1 MTDVHS
7 PAVRSKN
14 MRAIRSKNT
23 RPEITVRSLLHAAG
37 FRYRL
42 HVSDLP
48 GKPDLVFPKYRA
60 VIMVKGCFWHGH
72 DCPLFKWPSSNIFF
86 WRNKIKRNQTKD
98 AEALEAL
105 KNAGWRVMVIWEC
118 ALKGKAQMAK
128 LPNTIA
134 HVCYWLLQSDT
145 SFQEISRNAVT
156 WHNISG

>member
-14 MRAIRSKNT
+14 MQAIRSKNT

-60 VIMVKGCFWHGH
+60 VIMVNGCFWHGH
-72 DCPLFKWPSSNIFF
+72 DCKF
-86 WRNKIKRNQTKD
+86 
-98 AEALEAL
+98 
-105 KNAGWRVMVIWEC
+105 C
-118 ALKGKAQMAK
+118 K
-128 LPNTIA
+128 LPSTRIDFWKQKIEKNRANDERSSIA
-134 HVCYWLLQSDT
+134 LSPQSGGLQ
-145 SFQEISRNAVT
+145 
-156 WHNISG
+156 

>member
-14 MRAIRSKNT
+14 MQAIRSKNT

-60 VIMVKGCFWHGH
+60 VIMVNGCFWHGH
-72 DCPLFKWPSSNIFF
+72 DCKFCKLPSTRIDF
-86 WRNKIKRNQTKD
+86 WKQKIEKNRAND
-98 AEALEAL
+98 ERSSLALRSAE
-105 KNAGWRVMVIWEC
+105 WRIAIVWEC
-118 ALKGKAQMAK
+118 ALRKKKADSFENVTQK
-128 LPNTIA
+128 LSD
-134 HVCYWLLQSDT
+134 WLRSLDASMELPKT
-145 SFQEISRNAVT
+145 EPVR
-156 WHNISG
+156 

>member
-14 MRAIRSKNT
+14 MQAIRSKNT

-60 VIMVKGCFWHGH
+60 VVMVNGCFWHGH
-72 DCPLFKWPSSNIFF
+72 DCHFFKLPSTRTDF
-86 WRNKIKRNQTKD
+86 WKQKIEKNRANDEKSS
-98 AEALEAL
+98 LAL
-105 KNAGWRVMVIWEC
+105 KAAGWRVAAVWEC
-118 ALKGKAQMAK
+118 AVRGRKVQDLAQVSRALSEWLKSSSVSIDITAAAFVKFSV
-128 LPNTIA
+128 L
-134 HVCYWLLQSDT
+134 
-145 SFQEISRNAVT
+145 
-156 WHNISG
+156 

>member
-42 HVSDLP
+42 HVSALP

-60 VIMVKGCFWHGH
+60 VILVNGCFWHGH
-72 DCPLFKWPSSNIFF
+72 DCQFFKLPSTRTNF
-86 WRNKIKRNQTKD
+86 WKQKIEKNRANDEK
-98 AEALEAL
+98 ALLAL
-105 KNAGWRVMVIWEC
+105 KAAKWRVALVWEC
-118 ALKGKAQMAK
+118 ALRKKNSDVFESLTQK
-128 LPNTIA
+128 LSA
-134 HVCYWLLQSDT
+134 WLRSSDV
-145 SFQEISRNAVT
+145 SIELPAPELIR
-156 WHNISG
+156 

>member
-42 HVSDLP
+42 HVSALP

-60 VIMVKGCFWHGH
+60 VILVNGCFWHGH
-72 DCPLFKWPSSNIFF
+72 ECQFFKLPSTRTDF
-86 WRNKIKRNQTKD
+86 WKQKIEKNRANDEK
-98 AEALEAL
+98 ALLAL
-105 KNAGWRVMVIWEC
+105 KAAKWRVALVWEC
-118 ALKGKAQMAK
+118 ALRKKNSDVFESVTQK
-128 LPNTIA
+128 LSA
-134 HVCYWLLQSDT
+134 WLRSSDV
-145 SFQEISRNAVT
+145 SIELPAPELIR
-156 WHNISG
+156 